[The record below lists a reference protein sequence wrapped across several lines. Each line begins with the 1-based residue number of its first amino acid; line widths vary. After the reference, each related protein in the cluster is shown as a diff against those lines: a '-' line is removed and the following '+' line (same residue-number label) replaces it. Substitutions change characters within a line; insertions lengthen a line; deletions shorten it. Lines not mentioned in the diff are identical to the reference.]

1 MLRLRPL
8 NRTMQL
14 PVICCQNAR
23 LIVNLTFV
31 QSPSNHRPFFPNL
44 PLVSIENGSEQR
56 LRFRVRRSEGTFQY
70 IQIYGLIFYQRRCVS
85 QPKVD
90 QYLNPNWSARII

>member
-14 PVICCQNAR
+14 PVISCQNTR
-23 LIVNLTFV
+23 PNVNLTFV
-31 QSPSNHRPFFPNL
+31 QSPSNHCPFFPNL
-44 PLVSIENGSEQR
+44 PLVTIENGSEQG
-56 LRFRVRRSEGTFQY
+56 LRFRVCRSKGTFQY
-70 IQIYGLIFYQRRCVS
+70 IQIYSLIFHQRRCVS

-90 QYLNPNWSARII
+90 QYLDPNWSAQIF